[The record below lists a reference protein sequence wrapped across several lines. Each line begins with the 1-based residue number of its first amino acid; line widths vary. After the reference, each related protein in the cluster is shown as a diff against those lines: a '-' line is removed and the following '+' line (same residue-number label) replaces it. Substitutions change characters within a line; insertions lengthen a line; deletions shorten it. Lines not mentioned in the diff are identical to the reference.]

1 MFTKQDYE
9 EYFRLI
15 EIKEHAMLHFLTDTI
30 SRLQDEETVLIL
42 KQILKDEAQHYSVSQ
57 KLLEFVKE
65 ISDAT
70 EESGSV

>member
-30 SRLQDEETVLIL
+30 SRLQDDEAVNIL

-57 KLLEFVKE
+57 KLLEIVKN
-65 ISDAT
+65 IS
-70 EESGSV
+70 